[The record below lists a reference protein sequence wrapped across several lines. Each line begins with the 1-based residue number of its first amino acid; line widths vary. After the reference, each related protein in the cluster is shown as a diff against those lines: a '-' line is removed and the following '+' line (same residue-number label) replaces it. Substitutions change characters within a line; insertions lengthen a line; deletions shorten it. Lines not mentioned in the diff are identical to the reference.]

1 MSFSGKGKE
10 AMIEIRLNN
19 EKGIILKT
27 MRGRLE
33 FVENQMPSLGGGLCV
48 GGASHNN
55 SVHRL

>member
-33 FVENQMPSLGGGLCV
+33 FVENQLLSLGWEV
-48 GGASHNN
+48 YE
-55 SVHRL
+55 